1 LAKYEEH
8 GIEGLLHRQPRLGR
22 ACQIPQVAQQQLV
35 ERLSSSE
42 GFESYGAIQ
51 QWLEQQYNHQISYPG
66 IHKHVRYRLNAKPK
80 RPRPVSTDEILVSG

>member
-51 QWLEQQYNHQISYPG
+51 QWLEQQYNEFACVPTLSAAG
-66 IHKHVRYRLNAKPK
+66 
-80 RPRPVSTDEILVSG
+80 